1 MIRQLI
7 IAMISSL
14 AIHNAPAAPL
24 VVLKLDDLNVVEG
37 KVPERWQ
44 RIIRFAEERR
54 MKTSIGIIG
63 NSLEGENPGYTTEL
77 KRAASTGL
85 FEFWHHGYDHRRWQE
100 EGRTLCEFSGTGK
113 EHQIRHFQLAQ
124 DLAKQ
129 KLGITYQTFGA
140 PFNATDS
147 VTINVLSASP
157 EIRVWLQGDAKQPA
171 GKLVVTMVDNVN
183 IEQPVHQPNFDAF
196 VKGYEA
202 LKGNHPPV
210 FILQGHP
217 NSWDEAAFEEFT
229 RILKFLDAQDCRYL
243 LPAELPTLLK

>member
-1 MIRQLI
+1 MIRKLI
-7 IAMISSL
+7 MIMTSSL
-14 AIHNAPAAPL
+14 AIGNAPAAPL
-24 VVLKLDDLNVVEG
+24 VVLKLDDMNVTEG

-63 NSLEGENPGYTTEL
+63 NSLEGDHPGYVSEI
-77 KRAASTGL
+77 KRAAATGL
-85 FEFWHHGYDHRRWQE
+85 FEFWHHGFDHRRWQE
-100 EGRTLCEFSGTGK
+100 NGTTLYEFSGTGK
-113 EHQIRHFQLAQ
+113 EHQSRHFQLGQ

-140 PFNATDS
+140 PFNTTDE
-147 VTINVLSASP
+147 VTIEVLSASP
-157 EIRVWLQGDAKQPA
+157 EIRVWLQGDTKQPA

-183 IEQPVHQPNFDAF
+183 IEQPVHKPNFDAF

-210 FILQGHP
+210 LILQGHP
-217 NSWDEAAFEEFT
+217 NSWDDAAFDQYT
-229 RILKFLDAQDCRYL
+229 QILGFLDAKGCRYVF
-243 LPAELPTLLK
+243 PAELPTLLK